1 MQILRRPNES
11 FCFSNGRYL
20 YPIVTMSCYF
30 LFCGVTVLF
39 IFGILMI
46 MFLSRLPIPPI
57 FRSDLPW
64 SLCILENHMF
74 LDNFCCFLKFFPI
87 LDKAFHLK
95 FLCVFWSFLHN
106 HDLTDM
112 LLFCSIGNFFFA
124 GARIF
129 FQSLDAAI
137 FLFSR
142 VSDIPAESLV
152 LPVISTNDRLT
163 LGCELWVLLPLY
175 VKCVCLW
182 HMQIILYNISKFNF
196 CNCNLGH
203 WSVAVYWFFTIGEDV
218 LHDK

>member
-1 MQILRRPNES
+1 
-11 FCFSNGRYL
+11 
-20 YPIVTMSCYF
+20 
-30 LFCGVTVLF
+30 
-39 IFGILMI
+39 MI
-46 MFLSRLPIPPI
+46 MFMSRLPIPLI
-57 FRSDLPW
+57 VRSDLPW
-64 SLCILENHMF
+64 SPCITENHMF
-74 LDNFCCFLKFFPI
+74 LDNFCCFLTFFPI

-95 FLCVFWSFLHN
+95 SLPVFFLKFLHN

-112 LLFCSIGNFFFA
+112 LRFCSIGNFFFA

-175 VKCVCLW
+175 VKCLCLW
-182 HMQIILYNISKFNF
+182 NMQIILYNIS
-196 CNCNLGH
+196 NL
-203 WSVAVYWFFTIGEDV
+203 FFVPIT
-218 LHDK
+218 